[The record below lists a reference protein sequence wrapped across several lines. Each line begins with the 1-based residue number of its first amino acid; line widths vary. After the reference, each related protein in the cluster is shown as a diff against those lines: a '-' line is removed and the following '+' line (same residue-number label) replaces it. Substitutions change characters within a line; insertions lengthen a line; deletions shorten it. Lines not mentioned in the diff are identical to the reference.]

1 MMLKILDSSVCD
13 VSLYIYCAQ
22 RTCRAQVL
30 TCSAADASLL
40 IYNRNPE
47 RVLVIRVLPYQL
59 YGSGRTVAGTVAAA
73 YSICID
79 YTIVK
84 IDNCVSYLDR

>member
-1 MMLKILDSSVCD
+1 MYFVSFNMDSCKRS
-13 VSLYIYCAQ
+13 
-22 RTCRAQVL
+22 CRAEVF